1 MWVSLLNTSITLLGL
16 PRSKQEPNAT
26 SNAVAS
32 AAARRSLAPA
42 VARAVRILALL
53 EGAPQH
59 RFGLGEIARRLNIPK
74 STALNI
80 CGELLD
86 GQLLRK
92 SQEGY
97 QLGRRLVQ
105 LGSAYVSSVDLVREF
120 YDVCRSAPV
129 DLNAMIQL
137 SVLDEAM
144 NAVFLARQDCN
155 SGLRLGLRA
164 EIGRRVPA
172 NCTGSGKALL
182 AGLVADDLE
191 ARLAGVRT
199 LPTMTERSVAD
210 PVELRRQ
217 LDEIRKQGY
226 AMEQEETLAGVWC
239 VARSIRTGHRED
251 GLLAVSV
258 TARKEARSPARV
270 DHVLAALFQ
279 ITQQLQRQL

>member
-1 MWVSLLNTSITLLGL
+1 MSHEV
-16 PRSKQEPNAT
+16 EPAE
-26 SNAVAS
+26 VG
-32 AAARRSLAPA
+32 RSLAPA
-42 VARAVRILALL
+42 VERAVRVLALL

-59 RFGLGEIARRLNIPK
+59 RFGVGEIARRLNIPK

-80 CGELLD
+80 CGELLA

-92 SQEGY
+92 SQDGY

-120 YDVCRSAPV
+120 YDVCRGAPA

-137 SVLDEAM
+137 SVLDEDL

-155 SGLRLGLRA
+155 SGLRLGLRS

-182 AGLVADDLE
+182 AGLFPDDLE
-191 ARLAGVRT
+191 TRLAGVRT
-199 LPTMTERSVAD
+199 LPTLTERSVAD
-210 PVELRRQ
+210 PVELRQQLEKIRQ
-217 LDEIRKQGY
+217 QGY
-226 AMEQEETLAGVWC
+226 AIEQEETVSGVGC
-239 VARSIRTGHRED
+239 VAKSIRTSHRED

-258 TARKEARSPARV
+258 TARKETLSVARFDQMR
-270 DHVLAALFQ
+270 AALFE
-279 ITQQLQRQL
+279 ITEQLQRQL